1 MSNRYRLFILILIT
15 AGVVI
20 SILSTT
26 EICTFNGCT
35 EAHKYLLFGFSFAPL
50 GIAFFILAGLLVI
63 LINRIPSAP
72 LLFNLLLSGASGAE
86 INMILLQ
93 KNVIGA
99 WCPLCL
105 GAAAIVYI
113 LASCQVGRYFLF
125 RKEEFHMSLRSFAKP
140 LLLLATAM
148 VGFALTFTGIAKDE
162 SFAGQLNLYM
172 GNQESNLEMY
182 FFSDWLCPFCS
193 KVEGAIDNIYPT
205 VSHKTKILFVDKI
218 IHQEALNFVPYDLSF
233 AVYEKAKYL
242 QLRKALFS
250 VAQKTKNPSFD
261 DIRAA
266 IKPLHVTYR
275 QLSFLE
281 VTQQMATFQ
290 KLADQYRVTSTPTL
304 VIRNSRT
311 NKMRTLVGDAQIT
324 PANILKTVNELE

>member
-1 MSNRYRLFILILIT
+1 MGNRYRLFVLILIA

-20 SILSTT
+20 SILSNT
-26 EICTFNGCT
+26 ELCTFNGCT

-50 GIAFFILAGLLVI
+50 GLAFFMIAGLVVS
-63 LINRIPSAP
+63 LINRFPGAA
-72 LLFNLLLSGASGAE
+72 LLFNLLLAGAAGAE

-113 LASCQVGRYFLF
+113 LTACQFGRYFLF
-125 RKEEFHMSLRSFAKP
+125 RKEELHMSLRSFAKP
-140 LLLLATAM
+140 LLLFVTAM
-148 VGFALTFTGIAKDE
+148 VGFVLTFTGIAKDE
-162 SFAGQLNLYM
+162 SSAGQLNLYM
-172 GNQESNLEMY
+172 GKQESKLEVY
-182 FFSDWLCPFCS
+182 VFSDWLCPFCS
-193 KVEGAIDNIYPT
+193 KVEGAMENVYPT
-205 VSHKTKILFVDKI
+205 LSQKARILFVDKI

-233 AVYEKAKYL
+233 AVYEKPKYL

-250 VAQKTKNPSFD
+250 VAQKTKNPSYD
-261 DIRAA
+261 DIKAA
-266 IKPLHVTYR
+266 IAPLRVTYR

-290 KLADQYRVTSTPTL
+290 KLAEQYRVTSTPTL

-311 NKMRTLVGDAQIT
+311 DKLRTLVGDAQIT
-324 PANILKTVNELE
+324 PANILKTVKELE